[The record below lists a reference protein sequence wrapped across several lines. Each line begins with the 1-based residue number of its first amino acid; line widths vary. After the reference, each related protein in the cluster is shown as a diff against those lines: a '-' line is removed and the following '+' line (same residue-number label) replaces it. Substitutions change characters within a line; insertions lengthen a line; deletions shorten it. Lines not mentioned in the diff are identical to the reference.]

1 MKTLKTSL
9 MRELPQ
15 VQAKI
20 KYNFRNTE
28 FLITALTHSSY
39 SHVHG
44 GPCNERM
51 EFLGDA
57 LLDFVV
63 AEVLYNKF
71 PERNEGEYTLVR
83 ADVVDTDS
91 LSREIDQMGL
101 IDFMLVSSG
110 LEKQGI
116 SVNKN
121 KKIYADLY
129 EALLCAIYLDGGLSE
144 AKKFIFS
151 TLREELDQAMYIEA
165 GRDFKT
171 LLKEAAEKNRF
182 DLKYILLRREGTDNN
197 PTFYYAAMVD
207 GKSMGEGYGSSVKEA
222 QSYAAKR
229 ALKKMNLLSED
240 YDKSN

>member
-1 MKTLKTSL
+1 M
-9 MRELPQ
+9 
-15 VQAKI
+15 
-20 KYNFRNTE
+20 
-28 FLITALTHSSY
+28 
-39 SHVHG
+39 
-44 GPCNERM
+44 
-51 EFLGDA
+51 
-57 LLDFVV
+57 
-63 AEVLYNKF
+63 
-71 PERNEGEYTLVR
+71 
-83 ADVVDTDS
+83 
-91 LSREIDQMGL
+91 
-101 IDFMLVSSG
+101 
-110 LEKQGI
+110 
-116 SVNKN
+116 NKN

-129 EALLCAIYLDGGLSE
+129 EALLCAIYLDGGLNE

>member
-1 MKTLKTSL
+1 M
-9 MRELPQ
+9 
-15 VQAKI
+15 
-20 KYNFRNTE
+20 
-28 FLITALTHSSY
+28 
-39 SHVHG
+39 
-44 GPCNERM
+44 
-51 EFLGDA
+51 
-57 LLDFVV
+57 
-63 AEVLYNKF
+63 
-71 PERNEGEYTLVR
+71 
-83 ADVVDTDS
+83 
-91 LSREIDQMGL
+91 
-101 IDFMLVSSG
+101 
-110 LEKQGI
+110 
-116 SVNKN
+116 NKN